1 MSQGEIVK
9 GIDIKDRI
17 FTIRGKQ
24 VMLDSDL
31 ADLYG
36 VETKRLNEQVKRNI
50 NRFPDEFSFILTKDE
65 YENCSRSHFATLEKG
80 RGKHKKYLP
89 RVFSE
94 HGVLMLSNVL
104 KTETSVMVS
113 VNIIKSFVAL
123 RKYLKDTLG
132 IFERFENIEKKQLE
146 YKMEA
151 DKNFKKVFKA
161 LESKQ
166 LPAKQGIFF
175 GGQVFEAYKLVS
187 DVVRSAKK
195 SIVLIDNYVDDTVL
209 TLFSKR
215 KKGVTLKILT
225 KDPDKKIVLDV
236 KKFNEQFPP
245 TEIIKFDC
253 SHDRFMIID
262 GKDLYHFGASLK
274 DLGKKWFAF
283 SKMDVEIADMIRNV
297 SNI

>member
-1 MSQGEIVK
+1 MSKGEIVK

-24 VMLDSDL
+24 VILDKDL
-31 ADLYG
+31 AEFYG
-36 VETKRLNEQVKRNI
+36 VAARRLREQVKRNSD
-50 NRFPDEFSFILTKDE
+50 RFPEDFMFQLNDHEVNLLVSQ
-65 YENCSRSHFATLEKG
+65 FATPSKSYFG
-80 RGKHKKYLP
+80 GTLP
-89 RVFSE
+89 YVFTE
-94 HGVLMLSNVL
+94 HGVAAVSSVLRSKKASEVSIKIVRAFISMRHFIQNNADVFRRLDSLEVKQIKTDEKIGKVLS
-104 KTETSVMVS
+104 
-113 VNIIKSFVAL
+113 
-123 RKYLKDTLG
+123 
-132 IFERFENIEKKQLE
+132 
-146 YKMEA
+146 
-151 DKNFKKVFKA
+151 A

-166 LPAKQGIFF
+166 LQPKQGVFF
-175 GGQVFEAYKLVS
+175 EGQVFEAYKLVS

-225 KDPDKKIVLDV
+225 KNPNKKIVLDV
-236 KKFNEQFPP
+236 KKFNGQFPP
-245 TEIIKFDC
+245 SEMVKFDS

-283 SKMDVEIADMIRNV
+283 SKMDVEIADMITKIQ
-297 SNI
+297 SF